1 MVDESA
7 ASIGMMREIDQRM
20 RSRMQALEREVE
32 AAKVRTRFLG
42 IGLVVTLALLAI
54 VAVFPD
60 VLATAGVRSAAESI
74 EVRRITLLGE
84 GRSRRG
90 EWAVDRDGNVRL
102 SLLDKQG
109 RPRMNLTVLDAGSPG
124 LSLSNPDGQRR
135 AVLGLLPDG
144 KSTLVFAD
152 DGGLPRAVLG
162 LDPSLDAA
170 SIVFADANGVSRVG
184 LGLDGTGVG
193 SVMLPEGEAGPGGS

>member
-1 MVDESA
+1 MPDESA

-32 AAKVRTRFLG
+32 AAKVRSRFLG
-42 IGLVVTLALLAI
+42 IGLVVTVALLAI

-60 VLATAGVRSAAESI
+60 VLATAGVRSAAETI

-102 SLLDKQG
+102 SLLDQQG
-109 RPRMNLTVLDAGSPG
+109 RPRLNLTVLDGGFPG
-124 LSLSNPDGQRR
+124 LSLSNADGDRR

-144 KSTLVFAD
+144 KTNLVFAD
-152 DGGLPRAVLG
+152 ESGMPRAVFG
-162 LDPSLDAA
+162 LDPTSDAS
-170 SIVFADANGVSRVG
+170 SIVFADANGVTRVG

>member
-1 MVDESA
+1 MADDSA
-7 ASIGMMREIDQRM
+7 ASISMMREIDARM

-32 AAKVRTRFLG
+32 AGKTRTRFLA
-42 IGLVVTLALLAI
+42 IGLAVTLALLAI

-90 EWAVDRDGNVRL
+90 EWSVDRDGNVRL
-102 SLLDKQG
+102 SLLDQQG
-109 RPRMNLTVLDAGSPG
+109 RPRLNLTVLDGGFPG
-124 LSLSNPDGQRR
+124 LSLANAEGGRR

-152 DGGLPRAVLG
+152 QTGLPRAVFG

-170 SIVFADANGVSRVG
+170 SMVLADANGVSRVG

-193 SVMLPEGEAGPGGS
+193 SVMLPEGETGAGGS